1 MGQAKVGDTVT
12 VHYTG
17 KLTDGTVFD
26 SSSGGDPLE
35 FTIGT
40 GQLIPGFEEAVVG
53 MNAGDSK
60 TTHIAV
66 EQAYG
71 SYRPDMVI
79 EVDREQM
86 PPELEPEVGQQL
98 QIQQPTGQVIPV
110 VITEIS
116 ESTITLDANHPLAGE
131 ELVFD
136 IQLVDIGA

>member
-40 GQLIPGFEEAVVG
+40 GQLIPGFEDAVVG

-60 TTHIAV
+60 TTHIPV
-66 EQAYG
+66 DQAYG
-71 SYRPDMVI
+71 TYRDDMVI

-86 PPELEPEVGQQL
+86 PPELEPEIGQQL
-98 QIQQPTGQVIPV
+98 QLQQPTGQVIPV

-116 ESTITLDANHPLAGE
+116 DSTITLDANHPLAGE
-131 ELVFD
+131 DLVFD
-136 IQLVDIGA
+136 IQLVGIGA

>member
-26 SSSGGDPLE
+26 SSNGGDPLE
-35 FTIGT
+35 FTIGS

-60 TTHIAV
+60 TTHIPV

-86 PPELEPEVGQQL
+86 PAELEPEVGQQL

-110 VITEIS
+110 VVTDVS

-131 ELVFD
+131 DLVFD
-136 IQLVDIGA
+136 IELVGIAA